1 MQGEFKY
8 RDSSG
13 NIKTGYMA
21 LDDYRIASD
30 NNMRASA
37 VVNARHSDADPQ
49 FGTAFEQGM
58 KYLGIFPKDDPRYG
72 VSATRIKDILDGT
85 CTAKMSGYQLASGGS
100 IVSPKAPIGGS
111 TPASRLF
118 FPEIVLGFVESELQ
132 ADYGDEESA
141 WNSMFAMNSSIT
153 SSVWTQPVINTTAPQ
168 AQDMRPIGQ
177 NQMPTNMISITA
189 SQTSKALGEIAIG
202 LQMSEAAMRD
212 ATIDLVSIIVKEQTM
227 GQRMR
232 MLWHDLNQVITGN
245 SSAGESALTPVS
257 FKTAYD
263 STAAAN
269 TITHAGYLGMLWD
282 PSRTYSWNMMFGPL
296 ASYMAIEQST
306 GRPLAF
312 DPATASYNTGNEGSY
327 GLNPGNPR
335 LVNFS
340 IAKPSDLIAPDGV
353 VPSNQVVM
361 LDTRYALAKVT
372 NMTAN
377 YTATEQQIM
386 RRSTYW
392 IWTMSEFVYR
402 FRDDAIKVVDFTNP

>member
-13 NIKTGYMA
+13 NVKTGYMA

-49 FGTAFEQGM
+49 YGTAFEQGM

-72 VSATRIKDILDGT
+72 VSATRIKDIMDGT
-85 CTAKMSGYQLASGGS
+85 CTSKLSGYQLASGGS
-100 IVSPKAPIGGS
+100 IVSPKAPIGGG

-118 FPEIVLGFVESELQ
+118 FPEVILGFIQEELQ
-132 ADYGDEESA
+132 ADYGAEESA

-168 AQDMRPIGQ
+168 SQDMRPIGQ
-177 NQMPTNMISITA
+177 NQLPTNMISITA

-202 LQMSEAAMRD
+202 LQMSDQAMRD

-245 SSAGESALTPVS
+245 ISAGESALTPVS

-263 STAAAN
+263 STAAA
-269 TITHAGYLGMLWD
+269 TKITHAGYLAMLWD
-282 PSRTYSWNMMFGPL
+282 ATRVYSWNMMFGPL
-296 ASYMAIEQST
+296 ASYMAIEQRV
-306 GRPLAF
+306 GRPLQF
-312 DPATASYNTGNEGSY
+312 DPATATYNTGNEGTY

-335 LVNFS
+335 LINFTT
-340 IAKPSDLIAPDGV
+340 ANPSYLIVPDGV
-353 VPSNQVVM
+353 VPANQLVM

-372 NMTAN
+372 NVAAN
-377 YTATEQQIM
+377 YAATEQQILQ
-386 RRSTYW
+386 RSTSW

-402 FRDDAIKVVDFTNP
+402 FRDDAIKVIDFSNP